1 MGTVGRWTG
10 PVRWRLPLADW
21 VFFFSLA
28 SCEFIL
34 SRSLIGS
41 IAALVLAVPVSAH
54 PGHGST
60 EGVAHYATEP
70 AHVVPMLASFAASGL
85 LLVAG
90 WFAMS
95 RLNQSQPGTA
105 AQPIRVEDEAD
116 RRSRRSR

>member
-1 MGTVGRWTG
+1 MAGQPTDGAG
-10 PVRWRLPLADW
+10 LLAVAACGS
-21 VFFFSLA
+21 VFLLSLA

-41 IAALVLAVPVSAH
+41 IAALVFAVPVSAH

-85 LLVAG
+85 LLLAG

-95 RLNQSQPGTA
+95 RLNQSQSSAA
-105 AQPIRVEDEAD
+105 AQPIRVEDETD